1 VLLKFKEMVFI
12 RETKSERGLHQR
24 SRSKALN
31 GAPQKLGVCKKV
43 TTMKPK
49 KPNSAQRKIAKV
61 QLTTK
66 RRVICYIPGRGH
78 DLREYSQVLVRGGH
92 VPDLP
97 GVQYRLIRGKFD
109 FFCKERDDV
118 VERMTGR
125 SKYGLPKFRKDAA
138 K

>member
-1 VLLKFKEMVFI
+1 MVFI